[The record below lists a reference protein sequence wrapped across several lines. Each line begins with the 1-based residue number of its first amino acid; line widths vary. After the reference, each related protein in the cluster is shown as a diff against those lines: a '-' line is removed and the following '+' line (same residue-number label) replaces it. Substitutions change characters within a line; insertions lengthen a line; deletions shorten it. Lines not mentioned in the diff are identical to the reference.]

1 MELLVLSTI
10 LISVGICFVPV
21 YLLGG
26 RTFLRRQDFAVS
38 SQATPP
44 EVIRNSSTAYALRLI
59 IFGLFF
65 GWGASGDFWP
75 ALISAACYSMGWG
88 LIFLLRRPII
98 EFMNGALRNDQ
109 SITVHEFITRQHGND
124 RRVRLFSSGLTIF
137 TLFAVVVAEAMAVSA
152 FLQPLHLAGT
162 SSVDLAIVGVLL
174 AIALCATLSGNS
186 AVMQSVQLQFG
197 ITYLGLF
204 GTAALLLYIHVSGLT
219 PLPPHGIFAILISAC
234 CCGFILYYRRSKYV
248 DTNPVRPSD
257 DPGNGN
263 SSDFLTARLLRRF
276 GKVLNPSISVCASLT
291 IALAGMGFFFAGL
304 PAIERSVGAALHT
317 GTHVTSAGLI
327 ALIILPLF
335 YPIADVTNWQRIAAA
350 VKNSAS
356 TNNDPQIL
364 PDAWCRLFGACAVET
379 PLLWLLMWALGALA
393 AAAATEPSIGLGSLH
408 ALVEQLALEQND
420 ATAVA
425 LPLLLLCVF
434 AIALSAMASVLSAT
448 VCTIRYDIL
457 GEFGAGLG
465 TPAPARQRLVLGSS
479 LVLALLMALFILDAW
494 SISFTSNALLGLTV
508 AICCAQLSFVPLV
521 LGPLVFRS
529 QGGPATVSAPW
540 ALAVLCAGA
549 GSAVSGAT
557 MHLMT
562 GSEAWPWIA
571 APASLGSSLVVF
583 CLGRIYGRAS

>member
-1 MELLVLSTI
+1 M
-10 LISVGICFVPV
+10 
-21 YLLGG
+21 
-26 RTFLRRQDFAVS
+26 
-38 SQATPP
+38 
-44 EVIRNSSTAYALRLI
+44 
-59 IFGLFF
+59 
-65 GWGASGDFWP
+65 
-75 ALISAACYSMGWG
+75 
-88 LIFLLRRPII
+88 
-98 EFMNGALRNDQ
+98 
-109 SITVHEFITRQHGND
+109 
-124 RRVRLFSSGLTIF
+124 
-137 TLFAVVVAEAMAVSA
+137 
-152 FLQPLHLAGT
+152 
-162 SSVDLAIVGVLL
+162 
-174 AIALCATLSGNS
+174 
-186 AVMQSVQLQFG
+186 
-197 ITYLGLF
+197 
-204 GTAALLLYIHVSGLT
+204 
-219 PLPPHGIFAILISAC
+219 PPHGIFAILISAC

-350 VKNSAS
+350 VKNSTS

-521 LGPLVFRS
+521 LGATRLPKPRRS
-529 QGGPATVSAPW
+529 RNRQRTLGAGGAVRWRWQRRKRRDHAPHDRVRG
-540 ALAVLCAGA
+540 LAVDRGPGQLGVKP
-549 GSAVSGAT
+549 GRLLPRTNLREGFLTGIREVSRPHRRRLSSARINRRLALSYE
-557 MHLMT
+557 
-562 GSEAWPWIA
+562 EA
-571 APASLGSSLVVF
+571 SKT
-583 CLGRIYGRAS
+583 

>member
-26 RTFLRRQDFAVS
+26 RTLLRRQDFAVS

-162 SSVDLAIVGVLL
+162 SSVDLSIVGVLL

-186 AVMQSVQLQFG
+186 AVMQSVQWQFG

-263 SSDFLTARLLRRF
+263 SSDSLTARLLRRF

-393 AAAATEPSIGLGSLH
+393 AAAATE
-408 ALVEQLALEQND
+408 
-420 ATAVA
+420 
-425 LPLLLLCVF
+425 
-434 AIALSAMASVLSAT
+434 
-448 VCTIRYDIL
+448 
-457 GEFGAGLG
+457 
-465 TPAPARQRLVLGSS
+465 
-479 LVLALLMALFILDAW
+479 
-494 SISFTSNALLGLTV
+494 
-508 AICCAQLSFVPLV
+508 
-521 LGPLVFRS
+521 
-529 QGGPATVSAPW
+529 
-540 ALAVLCAGA
+540 
-549 GSAVSGAT
+549 
-557 MHLMT
+557 
-562 GSEAWPWIA
+562 
-571 APASLGSSLVVF
+571 
-583 CLGRIYGRAS
+583 RAKRT

>member
-1 MELLVLSTI
+1 MGLLVLSTI
-10 LISVGICFVPV
+10 LISLGICFVPV

-26 RTFLRRQDFAVS
+26 RTLLRTQDFAVS
-38 SQATPP
+38 SQAAPA

-98 EFMNGALRNDQ
+98 EFMNSALRNDQ
-109 SITVHEFITRQHGND
+109 SITVHEFITRQHAND
-124 RRVRLFSSGLTIF
+124 PRVRLFSSGLTVF
-137 TLFAVVVAEAMAVSA
+137 ALLAVVVAEAMAVST
-152 FLQPLHLAGT
+152 FLQPLHLGNT
-162 SSVDLAIVGVLL
+162 SSVDLAIAGVLL
-174 AIALCATLSGNS
+174 AMAVYATLSGNS
-186 AVMQSVQLQFG
+186 AVMQSVQWQFG

-219 PLPPHGIFAILISAC
+219 PLPPHGMFAILISAC

-248 DTNPVRPSD
+248 DTNPVGPSG
-257 DPGNGN
+257 DPRNGN
-263 SSDFLTARLLRRF
+263 PGDSLTARLLRRF

-291 IALAGMGFFFAGL
+291 IVLAGMGFLFAGL
-304 PAIERSVGAALHT
+304 PEIERSAGAALQT
-317 GTHVTSAGLI
+317 GTHVTSAGWI

-356 TNNDPQIL
+356 TNSDSQIS
-364 PDAWCRLFGACAVET
+364 PDAWRRLFGACAVET

-393 AAAATEPSIGLGSLH
+393 AAAATEPSIGPGSLH
-408 ALVEQLALEQND
+408 ALVEQLASEQND

-434 AIALSAMASVLSAT
+434 AMALAAMAAVLSAA

-457 GEFGAGLG
+457 PGYGAGLG

-521 LGPLVFRS
+521 LGPLVFQG
-529 QGGPATVSAPW
+529 QGGSAAVSAPW

-549 GSAVSGAT
+549 GSALSGAT

-562 GSEAWPWIA
+562 GSEAWLWIA

-583 CLGRIYGRAS
+583 FLGRIYARAA